1 MTIKLTLCPAGIYD
15 GNQSRACFS
24 SCLLP
29 NGIRWSIFW
38 DYGIITADFAYLCM
52 KSGQTSWHSLPL
64 TVRRSIELLG
74 LYFLGVIL
82 VAGKGILTPLL
93 LAFFISL
100 VLLPVFRFLTR
111 KKIPEVPA
119 IVLCILLVVAIVVL
133 VGWFFSSQVGRLIA
147 DFPQI
152 KTNVQVHL
160 NSLSAWINEKTQFST
175 ERQLQM
181 LNDQSEKLLNYAG
194 GMLGGA
200 AASLTSIFILVGL
213 LPIYIFLFLFYK
225 NLLLRFVFLWFPEG
239 QHKKVEDVMR
249 ETEQIIKSYLVG
261 LLIQITYITVLL
273 GGVLTLFGIKH
284 ALLIGVIFAI
294 LNLIPYVGALI
305 GNIIGVLLTLS
316 SSQELYPILT
326 VLLTI
331 AAVQFLD
338 NNILMPR
345 IVGSKVKINALASIV
360 GVIIGGALAGIAGM
374 FLSLPI
380 IAVLKIIFDRTQQ
393 FKQWGVLFGD
403 ERPKRSPMNFPVFR
417 KGSKK
422 VQEELQKENKIEPT
436 EKKESPEEKKQ

>member
-1 MTIKLTLCPAGIYD
+1 MTVVKGFPAFYPA
-15 GNQSRACFS
+15 SYPTVVR
-24 SCLLP
+24 LP
-29 NGIRWSIFW
+29 FLGS
-38 DYGIITADFAYLCM
+38 YGIINADVAYLCM
-52 KSGQTSWHSLPL
+52 KSDQPPLPRLPL

-74 LYFLGVIL
+74 LYFLAVI
-82 VAGKGILTPLL
+82 VITAKGILTPLL
-93 LAFFISL
+93 LAFFIAL
-100 VLLPVFRFLTR
+100 VLLPVYRFLTR
-111 KKIPEVPA
+111 RRVPEILAV
-119 IVLCILLVVAIVVL
+119 VCCLLLVVAVA
-133 VGWFFSSQVGRLIA
+133 VGVIWFFSSQVSRLIA

-160 NSLSAWINEKTQFST
+160 SSLSAWINQKTQFST
-175 ERQLQM
+175 ERQLEL
-181 LNDQSEKLLNYAG
+181 LNEQSEKLLNYAG
-194 GMLGGA
+194 GLLGGA
-200 AASLTSIFILVGL
+200 AASLTSIFVLVGL
-213 LPIYIFLFLFYK
+213 LPIYIFLILFYK
-225 NLLLRFVFLWFPEG
+225 NLLLRFVFLWFPEE

-249 ETEQIIKSYLVG
+249 ETEVIIKSYLVG
-261 LLIQITYITVLL
+261 LLIQITYITILL
-273 GGVLTLFGIKH
+273 GGLLALFGIKH
-284 ALLIGVIFAI
+284 ALLIGVIFAF
-294 LNLIPYVGALI
+294 LNLIPYIGALI

-374 FLSLPI
+374 FLSLPV

-403 ERPKRSPMNFPVFR
+403 ERPKRSPMSFPVFR

-422 VQEELQKENKIEPT
+422 VKQALEKQNEIEPT
-436 EKKESPEEKKQ
+436 DE